1 MEGICCALP
10 EFSFQTDLVTP
21 SLPPLGAPRT
31 LSCLSQNITL
41 RMTPHSAQVE
51 VLNLYCEVFHCVL
64 ENTKLVPESCG
75 ILILPVLM
83 LRQV

>member
-1 MEGICCALP
+1 M
-10 EFSFQTDLVTP
+10 TP
-21 SLPPLGAPRT
+21 SLSPLGAPRT

-41 RMTPHSAQVE
+41 QISTQVE

-83 LRQV
+83 LKQV

>member
-1 MEGICCALP
+1 
-10 EFSFQTDLVTP
+10 
-21 SLPPLGAPRT
+21 
-31 LSCLSQNITL
+31 
-41 RMTPHSAQVE
+41 MTPHSAQVE